1 MNDLIHTALF
11 PVNLPFT
18 IIIIGLAAYWILVSF
33 GIFDLESSSADGDI
47 ALVDSDAE
55 ADLDGHVG
63 SFSGFLHFINVGEVP
78 LLVILTVL
86 TLSMWVC
93 GLLANQF
100 LNPADSLILGL
111 VYLVPSFGISIFVTR
126 YTTMPLRSVFRLLNA
141 PEPTD
146 RPLIGQTC
154 IVRTRE
160 ANATYGQAEVAS
172 DGAPLTIQV
181 RTRAD
186 ETLASGTTALIVSQ
200 DPTTFAYLIRP
211 VTASNLDQ

>member
-18 IIIIGLAAYWILVSF
+18 IVLIGLAAYWILVSF
-33 GIFDLESSSADGDI
+33 GVFDLDSSSADGDL
-47 ALVDSDAE
+47 ALVDSDA
-55 ADLDGHVG
+55 DTDIHDVP
-63 SFSGFLHFINVGEVP
+63 FSGLLHFLSVGEVP
-78 LLVILTVL
+78 LLVILSVL

-93 GLLANQF
+93 GLLANF
-100 LNPADSLILGL
+100 YFNPADSIFIGLAALI
-111 VYLVPSFGISIFVTR
+111 PAFAISVVVTR
-126 YTTMPLRSVFRLLNA
+126 YATMPLRGVFRLLNA

-146 RPLIGQTC
+146 RTLIGQTC

-181 RTRAD
+181 RTRSD
-186 ETLASGTTALIVSQ
+186 ESLPAGTTALIVSQ
-200 DPTTFAYLIRP
+200 NPDTSAFLIRP
-211 VTASNLDQ
+211 VTNATL

>member
-1 MNDLIHTALF
+1 MNDLIHAALF

-18 IIIIGLAAYWILVSF
+18 IVLLGLAAYWILVSF
-33 GIFDLESSSADGDI
+33 GIFDLDSSSADGDI
-47 ALVDSDAE
+47 ALVDSDA
-55 ADLDGHVG
+55 DTDIHDVP
-63 SFSGFLHFINVGEVP
+63 FSGFLHFLNVGEVP
-78 LLVILTVL
+78 LLVIVTVL

-93 GLLANQF
+93 GLLANFF
-100 LNPADSLILGL
+100 LNPADSLLLGL
-111 VYLVPSFGISIFVTR
+111 VYLIPSFAVSVVVTR

-146 RPLIGQTC
+146 RTLIGQTC

-181 RTRAD
+181 RTRPD
-186 ETLASGTTALIVSQ
+186 ETLPSGTTALIVSQ
-200 DPTTFAYLIRP
+200 DADTSAYLIRP
-211 VTASNLDQ
+211 VTASNFDQ